1 MSGEQESFEKVTA
14 SDAGVQALMEQCLHH
29 GMFHSVTDTRNH
41 QDDDSFSSYRK
52 LQKDPI
58 RPFSLDK
65 KCQVVIIKDGNTSH
79 YYSREGLIRTILSRI
94 DVKYGG
100 RCSLSDLQA
109 SIGLVDK
116 KLGELSYSTI
126 IHFLP
131 LSITVLGKDDWITNR
146 YWDTLNS
153 QIQERIEE
161 KGKLEILSL
170 AKEYSLPVDVLLDKL
185 SIAHTQWIRDSTI
198 LVSNTYI
205 QKLKNKVIETFQSL
219 TKPLL
224 IMEALSSNEWKDEV
238 DDVDLVLK
246 WLNDECRS
254 GMLKGEIIAPTSTTA
269 VYMPQC
275 YKAHKISLALDFL
288 NDNGFISHERAV
300 QHGLTLSKIQDL
312 LKVENTLLNEILIV
326 DKNVMHALQMA
337 IESDSEIVHLDDYLP
352 SELIQPD
359 ILTKFWNR
367 LPNHA
372 NLQLV
377 STVGKGMIIS
387 SELVKDISSMISSSL
402 IPLFAKEQAIEIS
415 NRHNDSQN
423 NIFDGEITTNRKSR
437 VRRRKQVSRQGS
449 NAIIR
454 GNLLMVPLE
463 QVAVKILETHP
474 ALWEREEMDQASL
487 KQQDW
492 EEEEDSGNLLIEFCK
507 TVFFTNEFRLECQ
520 NAIEIEVQLL
530 ESEKASR
537 TTTIREQ
544 AIQSRSVES
553 EFENIFYELGYLI
566 QARVKFLSFYKTKF
580 NATYFEQMENELLQ
594 SSCAE
599 LTKRMTQYV
608 MYRQNDEEE
617 IFSFEKEPSERKEMN
632 LLPPFCDPVD
642 VVSSNRNVY
651 LSCLPPREPLT
662 VLRESLLDKKGVSLA
677 RQWILCGGTTY
688 RGGVKASESG
698 DEYLRPGSVDGFV
711 EFVSL
716 LNNSKGLGSFL
727 YCSHNTCIFLL
738 ILT

>member
-1 MSGEQESFEKVTA
+1 MSGDQESFEKVTA
-14 SDAGVQALMEQCLHH
+14 SDVGVQALMEQCLHH

-41 QDDDSFSSYRK
+41 RDDDSFSSYRK

-65 KCQVVIIKDGNTSH
+65 KCQVVIIKDGNSTH

-100 RCSLSDLQA
+100 RCSLSDLEA

-170 AKEYSLPVDVLLDKL
+170 AKEYSLPVDVLLHKL

-205 QKLKNKVIETFQSL
+205 QTLKNKVIETFQSL
-219 TKPLL
+219 TEPLL
-224 IMEALSSNEWKDEV
+224 IMEALSSNEWEDEV

-246 WLNDECRS
+246 WLNEECRS

-288 NDNGFISHERAV
+288 NDNGFISQERAA

-312 LKVENTLLNEILIV
+312 LEVENTLLNQILIV

-337 IESDSEIVHLDDYLP
+337 IESDSEIFHLDEYLP

-367 LPNHA
+367 LPKHA
-372 NLQLV
+372 NLRLV

-415 NRHNDSQN
+415 NRHNDN
-423 NIFDGEITTNRKSR
+423 LTDGEIITNRKSR
-437 VRRRKQVSRQGS
+437 VRKRKQVSRQGS
-449 NAIIR
+449 NPI
-454 GNLLMVPLE
+454 PLE
-463 QVAVKILETHP
+463 QVAVKILESYPT
-474 ALWEREEMDQASL
+474 LWEREEMDQGSL

-492 EEEEDSGNLLIEFCK
+492 EEEEDSGNLLVEFCK
-507 TVFFTNEFRLECQ
+507 TVFFTNEFRVECQ

-530 ESEKASR
+530 ESKKASKA
-537 TTTIREQ
+537 TTIREQ
-544 AIQSRSVES
+544 ALKSRSVES

-566 QARVKFLSFYKTKF
+566 QARVKFLSFYKTKI
-580 NATYFEQMENELLQ
+580 NATHFEQMENELLQ

-608 MYRQNDEEE
+608 LYRQNDEEE
-617 IFSFEKEPSERKEMN
+617 FFSFEKETSERNEMN

-662 VLRESLLDKKGVSLA
+662 VLRESLLDKKGVTLA

-688 RGGVKASESG
+688 RGGVKVSESG

-727 YCSHNTCIFLL
+727 YSSHNICIFLL
-738 ILT
+738 I